1 MDLCCISALTSI
13 TITTLYDYCSF
24 TCHLQ
29 ISGKAM
35 GCIQGLQKEKYTAE
49 AKHNKN
55 TKFKHHR
62 AAFREEYFS
71 VDLTRI

>member
-1 MDLCCISALTSI
+1 MDLCCMSALTSK

-35 GCIQGLQKEKYTAE
+35 RRIRGSQKEKYTAE

-62 AAFREEYFS
+62 TAFREKNFS
-71 VDLTRI
+71 VALTRI